1 MNSFI
6 NIFFVFIFLFAMLLC
21 KIPNINNNN
30 FIIHKLLIFG
40 LLFAYQFLL
49 LTLSHV
55 KNKCKI
61 DFLEIFR
68 YSIETAVL
76 GVIGY
81 SLFTDL
87 KYTNMT
93 GLNSLNLSDN
103 KLKYLYIA
111 MIVSLLLVLVNVIK
125 LLFGYR
131 PYECIKYQ

>member
-40 LLFAYQFLL
+40 LLFGFQFLL
-49 LTLSHV
+49 LTTSHI

-68 YSIETAVL
+68 YSIETAIL
-76 GVIGY
+76 GIIGY

-87 KYTNMT
+87 RYTT
-93 GLNSLNLSDN
+93 VTSLSTISDN
-103 KLKYLYIA
+103 KVKYLYIA
-111 MIVSLLLVLVNVIK
+111 IIVSLLLVFVNTIK

-131 PYECIKYQ
+131 PYECIKY